1 MKFAI
6 LMAITSLQLIA
17 QTTGSTPKIVYEEVV
32 KNDPGLLP
40 CHDFDS
46 QIGKSI
52 HPFDFQDLTG
62 RHWKSSELRG
72 MVVYLNIW
80 FTGCPP
86 CVQEI
91 PSLNTLFNE
100 LSDKSD
106 IVMLSIA
113 FDNPGIL
120 KKFMTTNPIKLPLA
134 SVPIEQ
140 IKQLAS
146 VNGNIGFPTHLIID
160 RDGNLAV
167 ASRGGSGQILKDLRY
182 SLNSVASRTPRAINK

>member
-1 MKFAI
+1 MKFAF
-6 LMAITSLQLIA
+6 LLAITALQSFA

-32 KNDPGLLP
+32 KNEPGLLP
-40 CHDFDS
+40 CHGFDA
-46 QIGKSI
+46 QIGKPI

-72 MVVYLNIW
+72 KVVYLNIW
-80 FTGCPP
+80 LTGCPP

-100 LSDKSD
+100 LGGKSD

-113 FDNPGIL
+113 SDQSEVL
-120 KKFMTTNPIKLPLA
+120 KKFMATNPIKMPVA
-134 SVPIEQ
+134 SVPFEQ

-146 VNGNIGFPTHLIID
+146 VGGIIGFPTHLIID
-160 RDGNLAV
+160 RQGNLAV
-167 ASRGGSGQILKDLRY
+167 ASRGGSSQILKDLRY
-182 SLNSVASRTPRAINK
+182 SLDLVAARSLQAINK